1 MKYLDFTSLLDTEPA
16 SIAVL
21 SSFQL
26 DPDYFERRLLRCTA
40 LAKARRILVFL
51 DAGQWAGL
59 LRQDAPARFLNRRY
73 LVVPVHRPKG
83 VFHPK
88 LNLLLSEKG
97 GQVQC
102 GSNNLTRSGCS
113 SNLELLNA
121 FHFGPEGQEEE
132 AVQLSQEA
140 FRFFKRACDDGD
152 GEPARI
158 GRAWLDEAEAYFSWL
173 VRPLP
178 ADDTRKVRLLTT
190 YDGSLWDR
198 LAAILDPAPPT
209 RLLVISPFHDQDAEL
224 YQRVRGRWPQC
235 RMEVIVQQGITN
247 LPVKAL
253 EKLQPWV
260 TLSELRDSSRRLH
273 AKLVSWE
280 SEGGTGC
287 LVGSA
292 NFTTAAFDARNVE
305 ACLLVSDAADLVGS
319 LFDKE
324 LPKRALAFKDF
335 QPGSDQ
341 APETADAQPTHLKL
355 TSALLVGREQLRVS
369 YTSRLAVK
377 PSSLR
382 VAIRTPG
389 EALPR
394 ATAYLP
400 NKESGAATVGVPPA
414 ALGDA
419 HGTIL
424 ATLQAELP
432 DHREESD
439 PIWVIQEDRLTYE
452 PSGEGSSSTKQKV
465 EETGEGLAE
474 FLEEIGKRDGVAAV
488 IEYLRH
494 LNIRFNDGGGG
505 LAVGR
510 KFRLRVHDPFH
521 ADVAP
526 EWLVHYKGESENLAG
541 AISEFVER
549 HEKRRLRKHAS
560 RGNINGMENF
570 LDIFTAMVRLLY
582 VYYVRSL
589 RLEKKYV
596 TKGQL
601 IGQVCTFLEI
611 ATGGIEDEKKPCD
624 GYLLSISDNLDDPE
638 LLQEVSDATNFAGG
652 VRAALLIAQKVRFV
666 PNEESRYGPAPKRPR
681 ECLRTVAQ
689 KVRDTFAEVGL
700 DEPSRKDIMEALEHY
715 RMFSDKEL
723 AEFRAEI
730 EAR

>member
-1 MKYLDFTSLLDTEPA
+1 MKYLDFTSLFDTEPA
-16 SIAVL
+16 NIAIL

-40 LAKARRILVFL
+40 LAKARRILIFL
-51 DAGQWAGL
+51 DAGQWSIL
-59 LRQDAPARFLNRRY
+59 LRQDTPARFLNRRY
-73 LVVPVHRPKG
+73 LVLPVYRPNG

-88 LNLLLSEKG
+88 LNLLLSENG

-102 GSNNLTRSGCS
+102 GSSNLTRSGCS
-113 SNLELLNA
+113 SNLELLNV
-121 FHFGPEGQEEE
+121 FPFGPEGQEEE
-132 AVQLSQEA
+132 AVRLSQEA
-140 FRFFKRACDDGD
+140 FQFFKRACDDAE

-158 GRAWLDEAEAYFSWL
+158 GRTWLNEAEGCFPWL
-173 VRPLP
+173 VHPLP
-178 ADDTRKVRLLTT
+178 AGDNRKVRLLHT

-198 LAAILDPAPPT
+198 LATILDPTPPNH
-209 RLLVISPFHDQDAEL
+209 LLVISPFHDHDAAL
-224 YQRVRGRWPQC
+224 YERVRDRWPHC
-235 RMEVIVQQGITN
+235 RIEIVVQQGITN
-247 LPVKAL
+247 LPVMVL

-260 TLSELRDSSRRLH
+260 ELSELRDSSRRLH
-273 AKLVSWE
+273 AKLMAWK
-280 SEGGTGC
+280 SEAGSGC

-292 NFTTAAFDARNVE
+292 NFTAAAFDARNVE
-305 ACLLVSDAADLVGS
+305 ACLLVSDAGELVGS

-324 LPKRALAFKDF
+324 LPKRPIAFKDF

-341 APETADAQPTHLKL
+341 APESAEAQPMHLKL
-355 TSALLVGREQLRVS
+355 ASALLVGREQLRVS
-369 YTSRLAVK
+369 YTSRLAVR

-389 EALPR
+389 EGLPR
-394 ATAYLP
+394 ATAFLP
-400 NKESGAATVGVPPA
+400 NKESGSATVNIPPA
-414 ALGDA
+414 TLGDA

-474 FLEEIGKRDGVAAV
+474 FLEEIGKRDGVVAV

-494 LNIRFNDGGGG
+494 LNIRFNDGSGG

-510 KFRLRVHDPFH
+510 KFRLRLHDPFH

-526 EWLVHYKGESENLAG
+526 EWLIHFKSESESLAG
-541 AISEFVER
+541 AIGEFVER

-560 RGNINGMENF
+560 RGNINGLENF

-582 VYYVRSL
+582 VYHVRGV
-589 RLEKKYV
+589 V

-601 IGQVCTFLEI
+601 VGRVCLCLEI
-611 ATGGIEDEKKPCD
+611 ATGGIDGENDPCD

-638 LLQEVSDATNFAGG
+638 LLQEVSNTTNFAGG
-652 VRAALLIAQKVRFV
+652 LRAALLIAQKVRFV
-666 PNEESRYGPAPKRPR
+666 PNEQSDYGPTPKRPR

-700 DEPSRKDIMEALEHY
+700 AEPSKKDVMEALEQY
-715 RMFSDKEL
+715 RMFSDKDL
-723 AEFRAEI
+723 ADFRAEI
-730 EAR
+730 EAP